1 MAMMCIK
8 YSSLQH
14 LILDNGDMNLMNS
27 VEGMNNMFTGNNDD
41 NDIWTVYGT
50 NKCGWTQKQKVI

>member
-1 MAMMCIK
+1 MWSPTS
-8 YSSLQH
+8 YSGFH
-14 LILDNGDMNLMNS
+14 GDMNLMNS

-50 NKCGWTQKQKVI
+50 NKCGWTQKTKKLFRK